1 MTGEAS
7 RCSGRQGPAPRT
19 GPALG
24 PTLCRTC
31 GAWTVSGS
39 PGRDDAF
46 APDVRDQAPL
56 PPPMNAALANT
67 ATLSPRERAAF
78 RLLGLGYDNR
88 AIAREL
94 NVSERTAK
102 RHVSSI
108 LAKLGLESR
117 LQAGLVALLAG
128 VGALPGVGAL

>member
-1 MTGEAS
+1 MS
-7 RCSGRQGPAPRT
+7 
-19 GPALG
+19 
-24 PTLCRTC
+24 
-31 GAWTVSGS
+31 
-39 PGRDDAF
+39 
-46 APDVRDQAPL
+46 
-56 PPPMNAALANT
+56 AALANT
-67 ATLSPRERAAF
+67 AMLSPRERAAF

-94 NVSERTAK
+94 NVSERTVK

-128 VGALPGVGAL
+128 VGALPA

>member
-1 MTGEAS
+1 MTDEAS
-7 RCSGRQGPAPRT
+7 RCPGREGPPPKT
-19 GPALG
+19 GPVVGLS
-24 PTLCRTC
+24 LCRTC

-39 PGRDDAF
+39 GESSGWDGAFVPGDRE
-46 APDVRDQAPL
+46 RAPL
-56 PPPMNAALANT
+56 PPPMSAALANT

-94 NVSERTAK
+94 QVSERTVK

-128 VGALPGVGAL
+128 VGAMPA